1 MLPTYSPGSRHTIC
15 NYDLYVPTILLFTDK
30 NQADVKAQEPIK
42 SPHASPI
49 AAPRKKD
56 KDVFDVVDDSESSTN
71 EKGQMNGKKVAMM
84 LGRAIWLTIKF
95 IVYVQL
101 PAREFPRLSRRYC
114 QRPQLTSS
122 AAAMSAIGKP
132 TQSSSAFTGGV
143 DDKIQSLRVWEPPS
157 FCLAFFWC
165 VSFHHSLFIA
175 SSFISSHTSSRYHAK
190 PFSPTSGHFQMEVC
204 GNAHTS
210 RPDSFSLAR

>member
-15 NYDLYVPTILLFTDK
+15 NCDPYVPTILLFVGS

-71 EKGQMNGKKVAMM
+71 EKNQMDGKKVAMM

-95 IVYVQL
+95 IVYVHF
-101 PAREFPRLSRRYC
+101 PARDDG
-114 QRPQLTSS
+114 
-122 AAAMSAIGKP
+122 I
-132 TQSSSAFTGGV
+132 TQG
-143 DDKIQSLRVWEPPS
+143 L
-157 FCLAFFWC
+157 
-165 VSFHHSLFIA
+165 
-175 SSFISSHTSSRYHAK
+175 
-190 PFSPTSGHFQMEVC
+190 
-204 GNAHTS
+204 N
-210 RPDSFSLAR
+210 